1 MALSFSIYPYLS
13 GMPTDATGMLSLFEL
28 NPFCVGCSIEVL

>member
-1 MALSFSIYPYLS
+1 
-13 GMPTDATGMLSLFEL
+13 MPTDATGMLSLFEL